1 MAFCPLAGAVVAVA
15 FQLEHMDSRLE
26 SRLDL
31 VCTTAEQIFLY
42 PVVIFLVQIA
52 EVSKVLFYLTTD
64 LVGE

>member
-1 MAFCPLAGAVVAVA
+1 MAFCPLADAVVAVA

-31 VCTTAEQIFLY
+31 VCTTAEQIFLF

-52 EVSKVLFYLTTD
+52 EVSKVLFYPTTD

>member
-1 MAFCPLAGAVVAVA
+1 MAFCLLADAAVAIA

-52 EVSKVLFYLTTD
+52 EVSEVLFYLTTD